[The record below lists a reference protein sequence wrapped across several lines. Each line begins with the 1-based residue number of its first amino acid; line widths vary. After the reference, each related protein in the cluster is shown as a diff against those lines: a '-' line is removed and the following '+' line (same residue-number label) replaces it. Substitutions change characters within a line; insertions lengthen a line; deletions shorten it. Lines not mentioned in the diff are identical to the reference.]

1 MAWYFYVGLIAAI
14 CISIYCLPQLI
25 YVIKTKNTCGISLW
39 MLILM
44 LAGDVFFVIQA
55 IGMFIDP
62 LYTDNISGAL
72 PIFLANFFALI
83 VGAILMVFKL
93 RSMHYS
99 KKFQTTEKQ
108 FCENYESYRTKI
120 RMAKAEKE
128 AAKKVEVPSDPTAPI
143 AGE

>member
-1 MAWYFYVGLIAAI
+1 MEWYGIIGLIAAA
-14 CISIYCLPQLI
+14 CISVYCLPELI
-25 YVIKTKNTCGISLW
+25 HVIKTKNTCGISIW

-44 LAGDVFFVIQA
+44 LAGDFFFVLNA
-55 IGMFIDP
+55 IGIFVDPDNHHNIDAGLP
-62 LYTDNISGAL
+62 LL
-72 PIFLANFFALI
+72 LANGIAFI
-83 VGAILMVFKL
+83 VGAILMAFKL

>member
-1 MAWYFYVGLIAAI
+1 MIQWYFWIGLIAAA
-14 CISIYCLPQLI
+14 CISIYCMPELI
-25 YVIKTKNTCGISLW
+25 HVIKTKNTCGISIW

-44 LAGDVFFVIQA
+44 LAGDLFFVIQA
-55 IGMFIDP
+55 IGMWADP
-62 LYTDNISGAL
+62 GYEDNISGAL
-72 PIFLANFFALI
+72 PLLLANGIALI
-83 VGAILMVFKL
+83 VGSILMVFKV
-93 RSMHYS
+93 RSMHYA

-143 AGE
+143 AG